1 MRSITLPLPLVM
13 GNLACLSPQVIE
25 RRRRFP
31 VALVSMPFVSTESPS
46 LQLGTLG
53 PLAQSHGFGVET
65 MHLYLDFAA
74 CLGLPLL
81 EQISKLTWP
90 TGDWLFSLEAFRQ
103 EAPDPQNL
111 FLKEFDIALNTFTVN
126 GLNELTN
133 TLLAVR
139 KEVVPAFLAEV
150 LDRIRWEQFR
160 VVAFTSTFQQ
170 NVASFALARRLK
182 ERFPDLITIFGGAN
196 FEGTMGRE
204 WVRSMTMVDYAVTGE
219 GDVAFPALLGALADG
234 VDPLEIPGVLTRRG
248 SEVIGTPP
256 DRPFDRMDELPIP
269 DYGEYFERAERL
281 GLLTTG
287 ARRQVQVPFEGARG
301 CWWGAKHHCTFCGLN
316 GQTMAFRTKSPKRLI
331 EELGELVRRYKS
343 FELNAVDN
351 IAAPSIL
358 RDVLPQLA
366 HSGATYRLFYE
377 LKANLTREQVRSLRD
392 GGVHHVQPGI
402 ESLSSAVLALMRKG
416 TRAVTNVNLLRWCRY
431 YGIRVYW
438 NLLWGF
444 PQETK
449 GHYDEQVALIPN
461 LAHLEPPGGASRI
474 WMERFSPLFAD
485 SKSFPARSMHPEASL
500 RYVYPEDVNLHETAY
515 FFDFELEHTLPGE
528 AYNELVAVTEQWRRA
543 WQEPI
548 RPSLE
553 WWHAPGL
560 LQIEDRRRSTDSG
573 THTFEEPLASLY
585 LACSDKPRTAEALR
599 TELSLAY
606 SREEIAE
613 ALEEFCQRGLMMR
626 DDNLFLALALPATG
640 GYYLGHADRL
650 SSVKGYPAEDK
661 KVAYDLQR

>member
-1 MRSITLPLPLVM
+1 MEIDLSKVDFKSSFASMHPITEIP
-13 GNLACLSPQVIE
+13 GQVTSQSCYTHAD
-25 RRRRFP
+25 FG
-31 VALVSMPFVSTESPS
+31 VALVSMPFASINRPS
-46 LQLGTLG
+46 IQLGTLAVIARD
-53 PLAQSHGFGVET
+53 LGFPTET
-65 MHLYLDFAA
+65 LHLSLDFAFRMGA
-74 CLGLPLL
+74 
-81 EQISKLTWP
+81 QAYKTVSDYRAAI
-90 TGDWLFSLEAFRQ
+90 GDWLFSAEAFGKSSPDFVGDPEFVSRFASNFGKDTTVP
-103 EAPDPQNL
+103 EA
-111 FLKEFDIALNTFTVN
+111 
-126 GLNELTN
+126 LTRNPKLN

-640 GYYLGHADRL
+640 G
-650 SSVKGYPAEDK
+650 
-661 KVAYDLQR
+661 VAYDEAYFRNV